1 MLPFERSAPLPP
13 APRSSPRTVA
23 ALIQAGL
30 ARSDRAAVGSPPTE
44 THPSKEVGR
53 TPPVPAT
60 FLEPAAGGAFELYPR
75 RQLPRGPQNG
85 GQGGAG
91 ALIQASLAQ
100 SGPANPLLAGL
111 LNARRDEA
119 QHQTLGQARPDPI
132 EAPRLRRR
140 A

>member
-1 MLPFERSAPLPP
+1 M
-13 APRSSPRTVA
+13 
-23 ALIQAGL
+23 
-30 ARSDRAAVGSPPTE
+30 
-44 THPSKEVGR
+44 
-53 TPPVPAT
+53 PAT
-60 FLEPAAGGAFELYPR
+60 FLEPAAGGAFELFPR

-100 SGPANPLLAGL
+100 AGPANPLMAGL

-119 QHQTLGQARPDPI
+119 PREAPMTV
-132 EAPRLRRR
+132 EAPRLRRS

>member
-13 APRSSPRTVA
+13 APDRSAPRTVG

-30 ARSDRAAVGSPPTE
+30 ARSDRAAAVSPPVE
-44 THPSKEVGR
+44 TYSSKEVGR

-60 FLEPAAGGAFELYPR
+60 FLEPAAGGAFELFPR

-91 ALIQASLAQ
+91 TLIQVSLAQ
-100 SGPANPLLAGL
+100 TGPANPLMARL
-111 LNARRDEA
+111 LNARRDA
-119 QHQTLGQARPDPI
+119 APRQAVSEPV
-132 EAPRLRRR
+132 EAPRLRRS